1 MSLATETSFQKTTAM
16 NHPESESGSADDLHR
31 EVTIKNELG
40 LHARSAARIVAIAQK
55 TDHRVWLSTDEDEVD
70 AKSTMDILTLNR
82 PRGSKLTIRIEKDT
96 DNEIL
101 SAIARLVDDG
111 FGEKK

>member
-1 MSLATETSFQKTTAM
+1 MSLEMETFSPKTTTM
-16 NHPESESGSADDLHR
+16 NHHESGNIGRHR

-40 LHARSAARIVAIAQK
+40 LHARSAARIVAIARK
-55 TDHRVWLSTDEDEVD
+55 ADHGVWLSTDEDEVD

-82 PRGSKLTIRIEKDT
+82 PRGSKLMIRIEKDT
-96 DNEIL
+96 DHEIL

-111 FGEKK
+111 FGE

>member
-1 MSLATETSFQKTTAM
+1 M

-31 EVTIKNELG
+31 EVTIRNELG
-40 LHARSAARIVAIAQK
+40 LHARSAAKIVAIARKAAQE
-55 TDHRVWLSTDEDEVD
+55 VWLSTDEDEVD

-82 PRGSKLTIRIEKDT
+82 PKGSKLTIRIEKDI
-96 DNEIL
+96 DHEIL
-101 SAIARLVDDG
+101 VAIVRLINDG